1 MGGGRYMYI
10 GVKNVK
16 PLKDYKLELEFEN
29 GEKKIFDIKPYLNTG
44 KIAELMD
51 ENLFKQVRI
60 SFDAIEWPNGLDL
73 DPEFLYKNS
82 EKLEKLE
89 VINE

>member
-1 MGGGRYMYI
+1 MYI

-60 SFDAIEWPNGLDL
+60 SFDAIEWPNGLDF